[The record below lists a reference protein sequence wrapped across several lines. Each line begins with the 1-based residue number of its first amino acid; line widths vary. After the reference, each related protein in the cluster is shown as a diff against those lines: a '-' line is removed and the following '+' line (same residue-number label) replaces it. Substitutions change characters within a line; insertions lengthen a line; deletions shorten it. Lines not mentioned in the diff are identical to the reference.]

1 MRAPRFA
8 GILALALSCAG
19 AATAVHAQAT
29 RPAPAAAF
37 VDPYQETPLPAR
49 RNAPAT
55 QSTGVA
61 GATGPADPFDSKRL
75 GIALLIVL
83 GAIVVAHQVY
93 KRIGMP
99 GANGRASGTLQVVSR
114 LNLAPKQ
121 QILLIRVG
129 RRLVLVGNSGS
140 QMSSLCEI
148 TDPEEAAGLIGQVA
162 VERDESPSS
171 FSAVLGDE
179 EKQFDQQT
187 NIDVVAGD
195 DRELANTREEISG
208 LMDKVRNLSNQFKR
222 A

>member
-1 MRAPRFA
+1 MRPPRFA
-8 GILALALSCAG
+8 VILALVLCCA
-19 AATAVHAQAT
+19 AASSSATAQST
-29 RPAPAAAF
+29 RPAAF
-37 VDPYQETPLPAR
+37 ADPYQETPLPAR
-49 RNAPAT
+49 RNAPTT
-55 QSTGVA
+55 QTTGVA
-61 GATGPADPFDSKRL
+61 TGTTPADPFDSKRL

-83 GAIVVAHQVY
+83 GAVVVAQQIY

-99 GANGRASGTLQVVSR
+99 GANGRASGALQVVSR
-114 LNLAPKQ
+114 LTVSPKQ

-129 RRLVLVGNSGS
+129 RRLVLIGNSGG
-140 QMSSLCEI
+140 QMNSLCEI
-148 TDPEEAAGLIGQVA
+148 GDPEEAAGLIGQVA
-162 VERDESPSS
+162 VERDEAPSS

-195 DRELANTREEISG
+195 DRERANTREEISG